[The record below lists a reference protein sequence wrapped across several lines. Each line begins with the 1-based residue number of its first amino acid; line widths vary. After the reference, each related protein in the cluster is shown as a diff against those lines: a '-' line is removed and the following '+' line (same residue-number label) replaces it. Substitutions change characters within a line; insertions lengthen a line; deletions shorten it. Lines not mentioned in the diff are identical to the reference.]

1 MEPLAR
7 RPLAVFGLSFAAA
20 GFAGTLFPS
29 SIRWILTALYAVL
42 LLFCILP
49 LSRRLP
55 DTLRRTGKI
64 LFFGLL
70 LGGLLLSAHSDFV
83 LARPER
89 KLAGQS
95 VSVTGII
102 RERKYTTS
110 FSAFYVLRVTEGIPG
125 GVSVLLETA
134 DTTLVPGE
142 EIRCT
147 ASFSAFA
154 DYREDFS
161 EKRYYYSLGISL
173 QGETEDIVR
182 TGALHKGPGIW
193 IADLRQWLSAR
204 LQVSLGRRDAAL
216 PAALFLGDRT
226 ELPDSLTRDMR
237 RLGLSHMLAISGQH
251 FAILLGIAETVL
263 KSVLPSKKSR
273 TLLLAGLCICY
284 MFLAGLSESVLR
296 SGLMLLITYAA
307 VLLRRDSDFYTSLG
321 LAASLICLCNPAS
334 FYSIGLQLSVSS
346 VAVLG
351 CASRLQDVVFSKKPT
366 HPILHRC
373 LMDLLLP
380 LLVQTGLLPLLCL
393 YFGEASLLTPLA
405 TVLFTPLVKLLLYL
419 TPLQLLMPHLAPLS
433 AVLRLLVRLTTEL
446 AELLSSVRGIS
457 LPLTYALCPL
467 FALLLS
473 GTLLSTGFFRHRRQM
488 LTALRVS
495 GILFLC
501 FGLYLGSCMW
511 VSAQQNTVVSVQQN
525 KNDALIVIS
534 QGKTLL
540 CDISDGSYGALRSF
554 YNAAKGRH
562 TTEVEALMLTHLHKR
577 HIHSFTRL
585 SSATYVRNLILP
597 VPVSDSEKSVADSL
611 CEIAAE
617 QSIAVH
623 FYDAAVHPAV
633 RFGSVE
639 LLPGTRTYLSRST
652 HPVITLRVQYGEQ
665 SVQYL
670 GTSWNETEECP
681 HPEDTQVLLL
691 GAHGP
696 IYKSDFSLT
705 AGERLQ
711 KIVLRGESGTFA
723 GQLPIRNITA
733 GTEPIVIRFSK
744 ETGLTQ

>member
-1 MEPLAR
+1 
-7 RPLAVFGLSFAAA
+7 PLAVLGLSFAAA
-20 GFAGTLFPS
+20 GFVGTLFPS

-42 LLFCILP
+42 LLFCLLP

-64 LFFGLL
+64 LFCGLL

-95 VSVTGII
+95 VSVTGIV

-110 FSAFYVLRVTEGIPG
+110 FSTFYVLRITDGMPG
-125 GVSVLLETA
+125 GFSVLLETD

-147 ASFSAFA
+147 ASFSSFSE
-154 DYREDFS
+154 YREDFA

-173 QGETEDIVR
+173 QGEAEDVIR
-182 TGALHKGPGIW
+182 TGAFHKGLGIW
-193 IADLRQWLSAR
+193 IADLRQYLSAR

-216 PAALFLGDRT
+216 PAALFLGDRS

-237 RLGLSHMLAISGQH
+237 RLGIAHMLAISGQH
-251 FAILLGIAETVL
+251 FAILLGVAEAVL
-263 KSVLPSKKSR
+263 KAVLPSKKSR
-273 TLLLAGLCICY
+273 TLLLAGLCIFY
-284 MFLAGLSESVLR
+284 MLLAGLSESVLR
-296 SGLMLLITYAA
+296 SGLMMLITYAA

-334 FYSIGLQLSVSS
+334 FYSIGLQLSVASI
-346 VAVLG
+346 AILG
-351 CASRLQDVVFSKKPT
+351 CASRLQSVVFSKEPS
-366 HPILHRC
+366 HPVLHRC
-373 LMDLLLP
+373 LMKLMLP

-433 AVLRLLVRLTTEL
+433 AVLRLLVHLTAEL
-446 AELLSSVRGIS
+446 AELLSSIRGIS
-457 LPLTYALCPL
+457 LPLTYTLCPL

-473 GTLLSTGFFRHRRQM
+473 GTLLSTGFLRHRRQM
-488 LTALRVS
+488 LTAIRIS
-495 GILFLC
+495 GALFLC

-511 VSAQQNTVVSVQQN
+511 VSSRQNTVLSVQE
-525 KNDALIVIS
+525 KGNDALIVFS
-534 QGKTLL
+534 RGKTLL
-540 CDISDGSYGALRSF
+540 CDISDGSYGSIRSF
-554 YNAAKGRH
+554 YDAARARH
-562 TTEVEALMLTHLHKR
+562 TTEAEALMLTHLHKR

-585 SSATYVRNLILP
+585 SGSTYVRNLILP
-597 VPVSDSEKSVADSL
+597 VPVSDSEKSVAESL
-611 CEIAAE
+611 CEIAAG
-617 QSIAVH
+617 QNIPVH
-623 FYDAAVHPAV
+623 FYDAAAHPTV

-639 LLPGTRTYLSRST
+639 LLPGARTYLSRST
-652 HPVITLRVQYGEQ
+652 HPVITLRVQCGEQ
-665 SVQYL
+665 ALQYL

-681 HPEDTQVLLL
+681 HPTDAQILIL

-696 IYKSDFSLT
+696 IYKSDFALPSS
-705 AGERLQ
+705 ERLR
-711 KIVLRGESGTFA
+711 KIVLRGDSGAFV
-723 GQLPIRNITA
+723 GQLPTPNTVV
-733 GTEPIVIRFSK
+733 GTEPTVIRFSK
-744 ETGLTQ
+744 ESGLKQ

>member
-29 SIRWILTALYAVL
+29 AARWILTALYAVL
-42 LLFCILP
+42 FLLCLLP
-49 LSRRLP
+49 FARRLP
-55 DTLRRTGKI
+55 DNLRRTGKL
-64 LFFGLL
+64 LFCGLL

-89 KLAGQS
+89 KLDGQS

-110 FSAFYVLRVTEGIPG
+110 FGAFYVLRVTEGIPG

-147 ASFSAFA
+147 AVLSAFSE
-154 DYREDFS
+154 YREDFA

-173 QGETEDIVR
+173 QGEAEEITR
-182 TGALHKGPGIW
+182 TGSFHRGPKKW
-193 IADLRQWLSAR
+193 IAGFRQWLTAR

-216 PAALFLGDRT
+216 PAAIFLGDRT
-226 ELPDSLTRDMR
+226 EFPDSLTRDMR
-237 RLGLSHMLAISGQH
+237 RLGISHMLAISGQH
-251 FAILLGIAETVL
+251 FTILLGVAEAIL

-273 TLLLAGLCICY
+273 TLLLAGLCIFY

-334 FYSIGLQLSVSS
+334 FYSIGLQLSVASI
-346 VAVLG
+346 AVLG
-351 CASRLQDVVFSKKPT
+351 CASRLRDVVFPKEPS
-366 HPILHRC
+366 HPVLHRC
-373 LMDLLLP
+373 LTELLLP

-405 TVLFTPLVKLLLYL
+405 TVLFTPLIKLLLYL

-433 AVLRLLVRLTTEL
+433 AVLRLLVHLTTEL

-473 GTLLSTGFFRHRRQM
+473 GTLLSTGFLRHRRQM
-488 LTALRVS
+488 LTAIRIS
-495 GILFLC
+495 GALFLC

-511 VSAQQNTVVSVQQN
+511 VSSRQNTVLSVQE
-525 KNDALIVIS
+525 KGNDALIVFS
-534 QGKTLL
+534 RGKTLL
-540 CDISDGSYGALRSF
+540 CDISDGSYGSIRSF
-554 YNAAKGRH
+554 YDAARARH
-562 TTEVEALMLTHLHKR
+562 TTEAEALMLTHLHKR
-577 HIHSFTRL
+577 HIHSFIRL
-585 SSATYVRNLILP
+585 SGATYVRNLILP
-597 VPVSDSEKSVADSL
+597 VPVSDSEKAVAESL
-611 CEIAAE
+611 CEIAAG
-617 QSIAVH
+617 QNIPVH
-623 FYDAAVHPAV
+623 FYDAAAHPTV

-639 LLPGTRTYLSRST
+639 LLPGARTYLSRST
-652 HPVITLRVQYGEQ
+652 HPVITLRVQCGEQ
-665 SVQYL
+665 ALQYL
-670 GTSWNETEECP
+670 GTSWNETNECP
-681 HPEDTQVLLL
+681 HSTDAQVVIL

-696 IYKSDFSLT
+696 IYKSDFTLPSS
-705 AGERLQ
+705 ERLQ
-711 KIVLRGESGTFA
+711 KIVLRGESGAFA
-723 GQLPIRNITA
+723 GQLPSGNTA
-733 GTEPIVIRFSK
+733 SGTEPMVIRFSK